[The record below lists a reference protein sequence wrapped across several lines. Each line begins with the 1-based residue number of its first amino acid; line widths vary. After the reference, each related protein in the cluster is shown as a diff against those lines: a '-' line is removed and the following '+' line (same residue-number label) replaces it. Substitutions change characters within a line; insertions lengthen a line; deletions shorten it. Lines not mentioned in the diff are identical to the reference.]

1 MARRKS
7 RISGELL
14 DELWWGGPAGGVPEA
29 GVVCGTPEVAGGAGA
44 AGRRWRF
51 IFRARRKW
59 VQGTTG
65 TVTTGKRV
73 LTGRV
78 R

>member
-14 DELWWGGPAGGVPEA
+14 DELLGGEDPREA
-29 GVVCGTPEVAGGAGA
+29 FQSGELFADLQKSLAERALQAEMEVHLSSAEE
-44 AGRRWRF
+44 
-51 IFRARRKW
+51 W

-65 TVTTGKRV
+65 TVTTGS
-73 LTGRV
+73 GY
-78 R
+78 